1 MIELTLAQ
9 NAPMPA
15 TDADCW
21 VVLPAAS
28 QNIFPDPLVVGQQ
41 LFVNLSADQGSGQQT
56 IAEFPAYVTLGTTT
70 HTGVRFMQAGQV
82 AEFRASRYT
91 EGLAWRLI
99 GGQYTETVEI

>member
-1 MIELTLAQ
+1 MIEITLAQ

-21 VVLPAAS
+21 VTVPANS
-28 QNIFPDPLVVGQQ
+28 QNIFPTPLVLGQQ
-41 LFVNLSADQGSGQQT
+41 LFVSLATDQGSGQQT

-70 HTGVRFMQAGQV
+70 HMGGRFMQAGQV

-91 EGLAWRLI
+91 EGLGWRLI